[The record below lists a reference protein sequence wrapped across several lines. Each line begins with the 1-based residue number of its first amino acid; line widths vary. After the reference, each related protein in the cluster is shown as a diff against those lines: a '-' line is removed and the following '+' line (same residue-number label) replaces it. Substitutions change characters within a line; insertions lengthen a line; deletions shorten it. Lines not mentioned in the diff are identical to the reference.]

1 MYIEEISVKMGKGL
15 KTYKLE
21 DAIEASRKY
30 FKGDELAATV
40 WVNKYALKDSHGN
53 LYELTPDDM
62 HRRLAREI
70 ARIEKRYP
78 NPMTEDQIFELLKDF
93 TYIIPRV
100 VRCLALEIRFRSP
113 RCRIVLSLVMM
124 ARRTPMVGF

>member
-40 WVNKYALKDSHGN
+40 WVNKYALRT
-53 LYELTPDDM
+53 LTGTFMSSLLMICIGGWPGKLPAL
-62 HRRLAREI
+62 RSVI
-70 ARIEKRYP
+70 RIR
-78 NPMTEDQIFELLKDF
+78 
-93 TYIIPRV
+93 
-100 VRCLALEIRFRSP
+100 
-113 RCRIVLSLVMM
+113 
-124 ARRTPMVGF
+124 